1 MTQNWA
7 LGSARCAA
15 IAAALLV
22 IGVVNAGAQAVDALP
37 PIGTPFNG
45 DPRLEPLPVTP
56 LNMIDLPAW
65 CNGTA
70 LTMQFPPR
78 VNGQAQS
85 DGDGTADM
93 YVLFY
98 SDTGNRVAQP
108 VVLEAAPR
116 GAATGVTNLTAR
128 LFSPIWRLRAVMVSP
143 TYDPSNPAV
152 RLDAVSKIATSSFVT
167 QIYGTNVYVGAFVL
181 PPGSILTAQTPPI
194 SGYYQGQTVQLGA
207 TFVNDGISPPQ
218 TLFKFQDSNGNV
230 LPSLSAPQLVASHKP
245 GDTFYSSIWEVWTVT
260 VPAGTNVSTLT
271 NRSQFLNAS
280 GVPLRGFRVKS
291 SGIRIMA
298 PVASVGGTPIPFE
311 DPFALITDGNGRFTP
326 TKFPF
331 DTAATAFFPQR
342 TALITD
348 SGMPEVAT
356 SPSGFPIIDPFG
368 KGNVIPIVLQNPF
381 QTVSSGPNSTG
392 PRIRINQTDLDA
404 AAQGGTPRLP
414 AAVENNIASLISAG
428 LLTSDWAPGNRPY
441 QDRLALLGRAINEFV
456 YQPADGAN
464 SKDVMNCNACH
475 GRSRTG
481 HAARSLYNLLVGGK
495 PRNAGGFWGSGSA
508 QILNAQERA
517 AGIPGLVF
525 ANGSEGNNETVR
537 ALALAAPNKHFGMQ
551 SAEFV
556 AQQTGNPAGFDATT
570 DLDKDG
576 VANELSVGEVSA
588 MTAWMMQLPVPDHAS
603 PALMQ
608 ALGLNNTSVTQG
620 KTMFRSSIDNGGLGC
635 FTCHK
640 VFHTMTGNTFALT
653 NPETASVVNMVLPT
667 HAADADDVAEGLAQ
681 FVGQIGLRLYG
692 DFKTHKMGA
701 LMAASGTDTM
711 KTAEVWDAG
720 ASFPYLRAGNGGS
733 NLHQVILNHE
743 GVNQANITIVR
754 QAQQNTTSGGVKI
767 SNQAIQITNNGAAA
781 IPATSSQPIRVIL
794 EGVVTAGI
802 TARNAAT
809 SAPDGT
815 FRQGA
820 SWVIRT
826 PINPG
831 ATATVQLSF
840 TNPSWAPLAYDAA
853 LQSFANYSEAAFS
866 ARAFRDLSP
875 ASQQNIVDFLRAQVV
890 ADAVEEK

>member
-7 LGSARCAA
+7 LGSARRAA

-22 IGVVNAGAQAVDALP
+22 LGVVNAGAQAVDALP

-56 LNMIDLPAW
+56 LNMVDLPAW
-65 CNGTA
+65 CNGAA

-85 DGDGTADM
+85 DGDGAADM

-108 VVLEAAPR
+108 VVLEAVPK
-116 GAATGVTNLTAR
+116 GAAAGVTNLTAR

-143 TYDPSNPAV
+143 TYDPDNPAV
-152 RLDAVSKIATSSFVT
+152 RLDAVSKIATSSLVT
-167 QIYGTNVYVGAFVL
+167 QIYGTNVYAGAFVL

-194 SGYYQGQTVQLGA
+194 TGYYQGQTVHLGA
-207 TFVNDGISPPQ
+207 TFVNDGTSPPQ
-218 TLFKFQDSNGNV
+218 TLFKFQDANGNV
-230 LPSLSAPQLVASHKP
+230 LPSLNAPQLVASHKP
-245 GDTFYSSIWEVWTVT
+245 GGTFYSSIWEVWTVT

-271 NRSQFLNAS
+271 SRSQFLNAG

-298 PVASVGGTPIPFE
+298 PVTSAGGTPIPFE
-311 DPFALITDGNGRFTP
+311 DPFALITDANGRFTP
-326 TKFPF
+326 TKFPY
-331 DTAATAFFPQR
+331 DAAATAFFPQR
-342 TALITD
+342 TALIADT
-348 SGMPEVAT
+348 GMPEVAS

-368 KGNVIPIVLQNPF
+368 KGNVIPILLQNPF

-392 PRIRINQTDLDA
+392 PRIRINQADLDA
-404 AAQGGTPRLP
+404 AAQGSTPQLP
-414 AAVENNIASLISAG
+414 AAVEANIASLISAG
-428 LLTSDWAPGNRPY
+428 LLTPDWAPGSRPY
-441 QDRLALLGRAINEFV
+441 QNRLALLGRAINEFV

-481 HAARSLYNLLVGGK
+481 AAARSLFNLIVSGT
-495 PRNAGGFWGSGSA
+495 PRNPGGFWGSGSA

-525 ANGSEGNNETVR
+525 AHGTEGDSESLR
-537 ALALAAPNKHFGMQ
+537 SLALAAPNKHFGLQ
-551 SAEFV
+551 SAEIV
-556 AQQTGNPAGFDATT
+556 GKQTGNPAGFDAIT
-570 DLDKDG
+570 DLDRDG
-576 VANELSVGEVSA
+576 VANELSVGEISA
-588 MTAWMMQLPVPDHAS
+588 MTAWMTQLPVPDQAS

-608 ALGLNNTSVTQG
+608 VLGLNSTSVAQG
-620 KTMFRSSIDNGGLGC
+620 KTLFRSSIDSGGTGC
-635 FTCHK
+635 FTCHR
-640 VFHTMTGNTFALT
+640 VFHTLTGNTFPLT
-653 NPETASVVNMVLPT
+653 NPETASVVNIVLPT
-667 HAADADDVAEGLAQ
+667 HAADADDVADGLAQ
-681 FVGQIGLRLYG
+681 FVGQMGLRLYG
-692 DFKTHKMGA
+692 DFKKHKMGS

-720 ASFPYLRAGNGGS
+720 VSFPYLRAGDGGS
-733 NLHQVILNHE
+733 NLLQVILNHE
-743 GVNQANITIVR
+743 GVNQTNITVLR
-754 QAQQNTTSGGVKI
+754 GRQQNTTSGSEHI
-767 SNQAIQITNNGAAA
+767 STQVIQITNNGTTA
-781 IPATSSQPIRVIL
+781 IPATPAQPIRVIL

-802 TARNAAT
+802 TARNAAA
-809 SAPDGT
+809 APDGT

-820 SWVIRT
+820 SWLIKA

-831 ATATVQLSF
+831 ASANVQLSF
-840 TNPSWAPLAYDAA
+840 TNPTWAPLQYDVAV
-853 LQSFANYSEAAFS
+853 QSFANYSEAAFS
-866 ARAFRDLSP
+866 ARAFRDLSA
-875 ASQQNIVDFLRAQVV
+875 ASQQNVVDFLRAQVV